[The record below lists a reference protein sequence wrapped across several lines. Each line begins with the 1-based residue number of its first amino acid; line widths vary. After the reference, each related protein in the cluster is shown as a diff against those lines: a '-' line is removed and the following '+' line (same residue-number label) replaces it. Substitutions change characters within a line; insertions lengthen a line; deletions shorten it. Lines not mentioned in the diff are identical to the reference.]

1 MQNTYTSL
9 AKEARIFI
17 IKNILEE
24 MSKEEIIEQFF
35 NLHTYK
41 DSILDCANKTLK
53 PFHIEI
59 EEMMDC
65 TSEKCEYI
73 LEIIH
78 TSAHTEK
85 WNKKH
90 TKFLADVFNE
100 QGEWDFRKTD

>member
-1 MQNTYTSL
+1 MEHTYTSL
-9 AKEARIFI
+9 AQEARIFI

-35 NLHTYK
+35 LLNTYK

-65 TSEKCEYI
+65 TSEKFEYI

-78 TSAHTEK
+78 SSENTER

-100 QGEWDFRKTD
+100 KGEWDFRKND

>member
-1 MQNTYTSL
+1 MQHTYTSL

-17 IKNILEE
+17 IKRMLED

-35 NLHTYK
+35 HLNTYK
-41 DSILDCANKTLK
+41 DSILDIANKTLK

-59 EEMMDC
+59 AEMMDC

-85 WNKKH
+85 WNKRH